1 VCTPED
7 AWRCFMRTE
16 MDHLVIGSFV
26 LDKARQPAL
35 ADDGAW
41 RAEFELD

>member
-1 VCTPED
+1 
-7 AWRCFMRTE
+7 
-16 MDHLVIGSFV
+16 MDYLILGSFV

-41 RAEFELD
+41 RTQYELD

>member
-1 VCTPED
+1 
-7 AWRCFMRTE
+7 MRTE